1 MKPDI
6 SIGND
11 DTRPPRVE
19 AWPFANRSTHF
30 WVIAAI
36 LAVVVPPSIDL
47 STFLLYR
54 QDRWLLLA
62 GAVILLLS
70 GMRLGRRAMPLAL
83 PRYSIWALA
92 SLVVL
97 FCYAGHVWVLDSYDL
112 SRDEQ
117 MAVFDAR
124 IFSSGLLAQPLP
136 AAWQPHVGALNT
148 RFMLSIEHPIAWVS
162 AYLPMNAVL
171 RSVVGFFV
179 DPAFTGPLMTGAAA
193 IALWHCTRL
202 LWPEDREAAIVALLL
217 FLASGQVLIAGMTAY
232 AMPAHLALNLL
243 WLWLFLLR
251 RRTADIAALV
261 VGFVATGLHQ
271 PLFHPLFVG
280 PFLFCLLRERAW
292 SRLVIYVGGYA
303 AIVLFWIAWPVWT
316 LPLIA
321 GPHST
326 SAKMGADY
334 WTRLRLVLLFQHFS
348 RFIDMSANLLR
359 FMAWQPILLV
369 PLMAAGAPAIG
380 RDRFAGALAVSFL
393 LPILVMFVILPHQGN
408 GFGYRY
414 LHGTIGSAIL
424 LAIYGWRRLMVR
436 EKLRPLLLRTFFA
449 GIIIILPMQLV
460 LAHKLYA
467 TFATANKRIA
477 MSGADY
483 FILGSDDSLLA
494 DDLVL
499 NRPDLSNRP
508 IRLLAARVDD
518 PFIRLI
524 CRPGVRI
531 VLGSDAFLAPID
543 GYYRL
548 APRGL
553 ADQRIPPLSARLT
566 AAGCQVDVLRSG

>member
-11 DTRPPRVE
+11 DTRRPRVV
-19 AWPFANRSTHF
+19 AWRFAKGSTHF

-70 GMRLGRRAMPLAL
+70 GMRLGRRPMPLAL

-92 SLVVL
+92 ALVVL
-97 FCYAGHVWVLDSYDL
+97 FCYAGHLWVLDSYDL

-124 IFSSGLLAQPLP
+124 IFSRGLLAQPLP

-171 RSVVGFFV
+171 RSMVGFFV
-179 DPAFTGPLMTGAAA
+179 DPALTGPLMTGAAA
-193 IALWHCTRL
+193 IALWHCARL

-217 FLASGQVLIAGMTAY
+217 FLGSGQALIAGMTAY

-280 PFLFCLLRERAW
+280 PFLFCLLRERSW
-292 SRLVIYVGGYA
+292 SRLAIYVGGYA

-316 LPLIA
+316 LPLVA

-326 SAKMGADY
+326 PAKMGTDY

-369 PLMAAGAPAIG
+369 PLMAAGVPAAARG
-380 RDRFAGALAVSFL
+380 RFAGALAVSFL

-424 LAIYGWRRLMVR
+424 LAVYGWRRLMVR
-436 EKLRPLLLRTFFA
+436 EQLRPLLLRTFFA
-449 GIIIILPMQLV
+449 GMVVILPLQLV
-460 LAHKLYA
+460 LAHNIYA
-467 TFATANKRIA
+467 VFVMANKSIGA
-477 MSGADY
+477 SGADY
-483 FILGSDDSLLA
+483 VILGGNDALLA

-508 IRLLAARVDD
+508 IRLLAKDVDD
-518 PFIRLI
+518 PLIKMI
-524 CRPGVRI
+524 CRPGTRVA
-531 VLGSDAFLAPID
+531 LASDAFLAPINT
-543 GYYRL
+543 YFRF
-548 APRGL
+548 ASRGT
-553 ADQRIPPLSARLT
+553 ADERIPLLSARLT
-566 AAGCQVDVLRSG
+566 AAGCNTSVLRHD